1 MKVTQVATIL
11 NEISK
16 EMVGETA
23 VVNEDLSN
31 IVDIGRA
38 FTNVLTAD
46 GGVDNYV
53 KKIMDKARIF
63 RRLYLIVILCYEYI
77 WHYPFLIFVYMP
89 NMPFMTHWAL
99 IYYISLHFQP
109 WILQLLY
116 P

>member
-1 MKVTQVATIL
+1 MKVTQIATIL

-16 EMVGETA
+16 EMIGETA

-53 KKIMDKARIF
+53 KKIMDKVGR
-63 RRLYLIVILCYEYI
+63 VINVDRTYTGGAPDIIRDNWEYGSV
-77 WHYPFLIFVYMP
+77 LEK
-89 NMPFMTHWAL
+89 
-99 IYYISLHFQP
+99 SG
-109 WILQLLY
+109 
-116 P
+116 